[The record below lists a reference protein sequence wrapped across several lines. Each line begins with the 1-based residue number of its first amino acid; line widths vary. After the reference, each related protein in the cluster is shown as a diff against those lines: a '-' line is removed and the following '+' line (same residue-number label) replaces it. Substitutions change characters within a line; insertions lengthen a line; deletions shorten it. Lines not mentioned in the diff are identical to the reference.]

1 MNPIFTKAIAALV
14 PTGMLLVGS
23 ALRFSRRK
31 STAAIFQLIGAAC
44 LMVVIIA
51 HVCEALNWFPWMHWA
66 LSTASGTMSISWPRL
81 AGCRYF
87 QLAICLERLRGRRH
101 RYPAGQLM
109 LLDFAQHRLDVDDRR
124 AVDGFHWPDSQTG
137 FAYFAHGDLM
147 KADRIGTV
155 GRSGREHSSKPSL
168 RV

>member
-1 MNPIFTKAIAALV
+1 MNPTFTETIAALV

-23 ALRFSRRK
+23 ALQFSRRK
-31 STAAIFQLIGAAC
+31 GTAAIFQLIGAAC

-51 HVCEALNWFPWMHWA
+51 HARHSIGFPGCIGA

-81 AGCRYF
+81 AACRYF
-87 QLAICLERLRGRRH
+87 QLAICLERLRGRWH

-124 AVDGFHWPDSQTG
+124 AVDVFHWPDSQTVL
-137 FAYFAHGDLM
+137 AYFAHGDLM

-155 GRSGREHSSKPSL
+155 GRSGGEHSSKPSL